1 MPIMDRKVEIM
12 LDHVR
17 RSQLYIQ
24 NSLESTYEGKFM
36 RKHDEETWEFLEDLS
51 WMTVVRE
58 FNWKI
63 SFSSLT
69 SKDGFCSLDS
79 SMLPRPRPLPF

>member
-51 WMTVVRE
+51 
-58 FNWKI
+58 
-63 SFSSLT
+63 
-69 SKDGFCSLDS
+69 
-79 SMLPRPRPLPF
+79 